1 MSTVTIP
8 WMTQEMAACLVG
20 GQHCTTTREGKGVE
34 QVSMRGPRH
43 KRILSLTGSIGRGGM
58 LSEEGEKEEE
68 GDEEG
73 DEGDRAGSRL

>member
-1 MSTVTIP
+1 MTIP
-8 WMTQEMAACLVG
+8 WMMQEEEGAACMVG

-58 LSEEGEKEEE
+58 LSEEGEEEE
-68 GDEEG
+68 KEGHEEG
-73 DEGDRAGSRL
+73 EERDRAGSML